1 VCEAQLFGSVKIR
14 RYVGVAAFVHEGA
27 ERELDASLD
36 PRDEQMH
43 MADVIDLT
51 LVADARRFF
60 FKLLDAR
67 GLSYFLRKDGQR
79 LFHIE
84 QSKVEMVV
92 RTAARNRP
100 SHLPKPPLPAVDYC
114 RREIRREL
122 IRRVV
127 QTMLQTGF

>member
-1 VCEAQLFGSVKIR
+1 MEAR
-14 RYVGVAAFVHEGA
+14 P
-27 ERELDASLD
+27 ELDASGD
-36 PRDEQMH
+36 PRDEHLH
-43 MADVIDLT
+43 MGDVIDLT

-92 RTAARNRP
+92 RTAARSRP
-100 SHLPKPPLPAVDYC
+100 AHMPKPPMPAIDYC
-114 RREIRREL
+114 RQEIRREL